1 MKARSE
7 DAIRRKI
14 LEKVATLT
22 THPAFHQDECEKEDE
37 EDDIND
43 NIDPDLVVTTAS
55 DASGDSKVNANSIDG
70 EDDVVDVSMNG
81 VNARRS
87 IEQSESEASKS
98 GSVRGQEL
106 YVYPTVKSCQLSKLQ
121 TRNSYFIPAT
131 IASVSSDH
139 TDLNG

>member
-22 THPAFHQDECEKEDE
+22 THPAFHQDESETEDDE
-37 EDDIND
+37 EDVND

-55 DASGDSKVNANSIDG
+55 DASGDSKVNANSVDG
-70 EDDVVDVSMNG
+70 EDDVVDVTMNG
-81 VNARRS
+81 VNVRRS
-87 IEQSESEASKS
+87 IEQSESEPSKA

-106 YVYPTVKSCQLSKLQ
+106 YVYPSSLLTYLSS
-121 TRNSYFIPAT
+121 NSNAYIQ
-131 IASVSSDH
+131 S
-139 TDLNG
+139 